1 MNNIRYSLQR
11 LSLNNKPFLNE
22 LIGTLRRS
30 IVSSGKLFS
39 HDQNMDHLNDDDD
52 VEHEQEHE
60 YFKWLEYNNK
70 FYPIQSPNEER
81 RPAVYYFL

>member
-1 MNNIRYSLQR
+1 MNSIRYSLQR

-39 HDQNMDHLNDDDD
+39 YDQNIDHQDDDD
-52 VEHEQEHE
+52 VEHENEHNQ
-60 YFKWLEYNNK
+60 YKWLEYNNK
-70 FYPIQSPNEER
+70 FYPIQSPDEER